1 MILKNKRQEIYKG
14 DGPMN
19 AGIIGVGRFI
29 PENIVTNLD
38 LEKQMDTSDE
48 WIRTRTGIEERR
60 IAGDDMDTS
69 GLGYRAAK
77 KALEAANVAPEE
89 IDMIL
94 VATVTPDQ
102 PFPSVACMLQDKLGA
117 KKAAAMDV
125 SAACAGFM
133 YGMVTAKQFIE
144 TGVYKNVLIVGVEKL
159 SKVTDWEDRNTAV
172 LFGDGAGAVVMG
184 PVSEGKGILS
194 FELGS
199 DGSGGKYLYQDTHI
213 RMNGREVFKFAV
225 RQMGE
230 SSVNVLEKAGLT
242 KEDVDFLIPHQANIR
257 IMEAARQRL
266 ELPVEKMSKTVH
278 KYGNTSAA
286 SIPISMVEELEAGKI
301 KDGDLIVMVG
311 FGGGL
316 TWGAIAMRWGK

>member
-1 MILKNKRQEIYKG
+1 
-14 DGPMN
+14 MN
-19 AGIIGVGRFI
+19 AGITGVGRYL

-38 LEKQMDTSDE
+38 LEKRMDTSDE
-48 WIRTRTGIEERR
+48 WIRTRTGIEARR

-69 GLGYRAAK
+69 DMAYRAAV
-77 KALEAANVAPEE
+77 EA
-89 IDMIL
+89 IDNAGITAEDLDLIL

-102 PFPSVACMLQDKLGA
+102 PFPTVACMLQDQLGA
-117 KKAAAMDV
+117 KKAAAMDL

-144 TGVYKNVLIVGVEKL
+144 SGTYKHVLIVGVEKL
-159 SKVTDWEDRNTAV
+159 SKITDWQDRNTAV
-172 LFGDGAGAVVMG
+172 LFGDGAGAVVMS
-184 PVSEGKGILS
+184 PVDEGKGVLS

-199 DGSGGKYLYQDTHI
+199 DGSGGKYLYQEDYI
-213 RMNGREVFKFAV
+213 VMNGREVFKFAV

-230 SSVNVLEKAGLT
+230 SSINVLEKAGLS

-286 SIPISMVEELEAGKI
+286 SIPISLAEELDAGKI
-301 KDGDLIVMVG
+301 KDGDLVVMVG

-316 TWGAIAMRWGK
+316 TWGAIAMRWGQ

>member
-1 MILKNKRQEIYKG
+1 M
-14 DGPMN
+14 DPMN
-19 AGIIGVGRFI
+19 AGITGVGRYL
-29 PENIVTNLD
+29 PEEVVTNLD
-38 LEKQMDTSDE
+38 LEKKMDTSDE

-69 GLGYRAAK
+69 DLAYRAAV
-77 KALEAANVAPEE
+77 EAISNAGISAE
-89 IDMIL
+89 DLDLIL

-102 PFPSVACMLQDKLGA
+102 PFPTVACILQDQLGA
-117 KKAAAMDV
+117 KKAAAMDL

-144 TGVYKNVLIVGVEKL
+144 VGTYKYVLIVGVEKL
-159 SKVTDWEDRNTAV
+159 SKITDWNDRNTAV

-184 PVSEGKGILS
+184 PVSDGKGVLS

-199 DGSGGKYLYQDTHI
+199 DGSGGKHLYQDDYI
-213 RMNGREVFKFAV
+213 VMNGREVFKFAV

-230 SSVNVLEKAGLT
+230 SSINVLEKAGLS

-286 SIPISMVEELEAGKI
+286 SIPISLFEELEAGKI
-301 KDGDLIVMVG
+301 KDGDVVVMVG